1 MRRNFDISFATQY
14 QLFVFDQ
21 DGNIVDRVGS
31 AREEAE
37 SFCTR
42 GTALP
47 GNFNGLKGESW
58 RRCSRSARLTPR

>member
-14 QLFVFDQ
+14 ELFVFDQ
-21 DGNIVDRVGS
+21 DDNIVDRVGS
-31 AREEAE
+31 ACEEAE

-47 GNFNGLKGESW
+47 GNFNGLQGSSS
-58 RRCSRSARLTPR
+58 RRCPRTARLTPR